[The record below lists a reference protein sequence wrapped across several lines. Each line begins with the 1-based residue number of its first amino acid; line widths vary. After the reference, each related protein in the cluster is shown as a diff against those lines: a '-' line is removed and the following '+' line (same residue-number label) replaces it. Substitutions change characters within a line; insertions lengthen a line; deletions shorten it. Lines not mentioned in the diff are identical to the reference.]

1 MVFILVFFLIAKN
14 LTRPFSSQFYIFI
27 CYLITSQITDLI
39 VFITYL
45 RTRTNPFIDIKG
57 FFLKQNSLIICTV
70 NLLNS
75 WTLTVSWRQLRRW
88 SNRLTFRHK
97 INRIDFRC
105 YWRAFYCAWIFDLI
119 FFLCI
124 SFKNSSSQTFL
135 LLLMF

>member
-1 MVFILVFFLIAKN
+1 MVFLLVFFLIAKN

-45 RTRTNPFIDIKG
+45 RTCTNPFIDIKR
-57 FFLKQNSLIICTV
+57 FFMKQNSLIICTV

-97 INRIDFRC
+97 INRRLQWL
-105 YWRAFYCAWIFDLI
+105 WRAFYCARIFDLI

-124 SFKNSSSQTFL
+124 FFKNSNSQTFL